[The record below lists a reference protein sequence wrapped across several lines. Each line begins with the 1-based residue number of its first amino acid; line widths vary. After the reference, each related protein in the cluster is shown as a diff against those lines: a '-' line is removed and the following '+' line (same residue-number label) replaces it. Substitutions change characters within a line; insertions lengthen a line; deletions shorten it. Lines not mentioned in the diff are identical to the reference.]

1 MSSKTRAE
9 RAPVRIS
16 SVTTSGSPDCGICAR
31 RASNRPEDAPVGG
44 YVYED
49 ACWYA
54 QHAPVRQSVPGQ
66 LMLVAKRHFLDAAE
80 MQPDE
85 AASLGSVL
93 GRLTRALKDATG
105 AERVYVVTVVER
117 TPHWHTWV
125 IPRPPDSATRGTA
138 YLTSVLTGG
147 SSMTEDEATRVVAD
161 LKQSLERA

>member
-1 MSSKTRAE
+1 
-9 RAPVRIS
+9 
-16 SVTTSGSPDCGICAR
+16 VTTSGSLDCGICAR

-54 QHAPVRQSVPGQ
+54 QHAPVRQAVPGQ

-85 AASLGSVL
+85 AQSLGSVL
-93 GRLTRALKDATG
+93 GRLTRALKDTTG

-125 IPRPPDSATRGTA
+125 IPRPAGSETRGTP

-147 SSMTEDEATRVVAD
+147 FSTTEEDVARVVGD
-161 LKQSLERA
+161 LKQSLENA